1 MRVFNVTIN
10 GPSDAKH
17 VEDAM
22 VVHHGWSWPQLV
34 LDSSPVVLM
43 SFSLSLP
50 SIRFSCQVPFLHL
63 LLTTSEQEVGLEV
76 VFFSFDQLVLLFSLI
91 NTLVLSEADAC
102 VSWLTRHWM
111 NESGKTDQQ

>member
-1 MRVFNVTIN
+1 MRVFNITIN

-22 VVHHGWSWPQLV
+22 VVHHGGWSWPQLV

-50 SIRFSCQVPFLHL
+50 SIRFSCQVRFLHL

-76 VFFSFDQLVLLFSLI
+76 VFFFFDQLVLLFSLI
-91 NTLVLSEADAC
+91 NTRVFKRGRRLRQLVNSTLDE
-102 VSWLTRHWM
+102 
-111 NESGKTDQQ
+111 